1 MVSIVLNF
9 VNIYGVH
16 YITFVIKNKSTEPF
30 IIYFDSIEVI
40 VNEIYEI
47 YINTGYMY
55 HTSNHIEPIPDM
67 KLLGKVFEHIKPEL
81 FDVLQ
86 QQLIQQYKDDKE
98 INLIIN
104 RYDKLTDK

>member
-16 YITFVIKNKSTEPF
+16 YITCIIENNSTEPF

-40 VNEIYEI
+40 V
-47 YINTGYMY
+47 
-55 HTSNHIEPIPDM
+55 EPNM
-67 KLLGKVFEHIKPEL
+67 KLLGKVFEHVKPEL

-98 INLIIN
+98 VNLIIN
-104 RYDKLTDK
+104 RYDK

>member
-40 VNEIYEI
+40 V
-47 YINTGYMY
+47 
-55 HTSNHIEPIPDM
+55 EPNM

-81 FDVLQ
+81 YDVLQ

>member
-40 VNEIYEI
+40 V
-47 YINTGYMY
+47 
-55 HTSNHIEPIPDM
+55 EPNM